1 MRRHARRGEAG
12 GQVSTRPSPGR
23 DASARRPEPPLTL
36 ASERGAEVGR
46 RIGVPLMRGLWKPR
60 VLGAW
65 KVPATGPAIFAVN
78 HSHNIDG
85 PMVLSVAPRP
95 THFLIKKE
103 AFVGV
108 LGSFLTGIGQVQVD
122 RTATDRTAITRAL
135 AVLDNG
141 GVLGIFPEGT
151 RGEGDFASLRAGLAY
166 FAVRSGAPIVPVAVL
181 GSSERRGRL
190 IKALPPLR
198 SRIDVV
204 FGDPFDAGDGTGRRT
219 RRTLDEATERIQKQL
234 TEHLEMA
241 RRLTGR

>member
-12 GQVSTRPSPGR
+12 REVTE
-23 DASARRPEPPLTL
+23 ATSAKA

-46 RIGVPLMRGLWKPR
+46 RIGVGLMYGLWRPR

-65 KVPATGPAIFAVN
+65 KVPATGPVIFAVN

-85 PMVLSVAPRP
+85 PMVMGVAPRP

-103 AFVGV
+103 AFIGP
-108 LGSFLTGIGQVQVD
+108 LDPFLTGIGQLKVD
-122 RTATDRTAITRAL
+122 RSVADRGAITRAL
-135 AVLDNG
+135 DVLAAG

-166 FAVRSGAPIVPVAVL
+166 FAVRSGAAVVPVAVL
-181 GSSERRGRL
+181 GSSGRGGRL
-190 IKALPPLR
+190 IKGLPPLR

-204 FGDPFDAGDGTGRRT
+204 FGDPFEAGDGSGRRT
-219 RRTLDEATERIQKQL
+219 RKALDEATERIQKQL
-234 TEHLEMA
+234 TSHLENA

>member
-1 MRRHARRGEAG
+1 
-12 GQVSTRPSPGR
+12 VSRPS
-23 DASARRPEPPLTL
+23 A
-36 ASERGAEVGR
+36 ASEKLPSLRGAEVGR
-46 RIGVPLMRGLWKPR
+46 RIGVGLMYGLFKPR

-65 KVPATGPAIFAVN
+65 KVPTSGPVIFAVN

-85 PMVLSVAPRP
+85 PMVMGVAPRP

-103 AFVGV
+103 AFVGP
-108 LGSFLTGIGQVQVD
+108 LDPFLRGIGQLKVD
-122 RTATDRTAITRAL
+122 RSTADRTAITRAL
-135 AVLDNG
+135 DVLSAG

-181 GSSERRGRL
+181 GSSEKRGRL
-190 IKALPPLR
+190 MKGLPPLR

-204 FGDPFDAGDGTGRRT
+204 FGDPFEAGDGSGRRT
-219 RRTLDEATERIQKQL
+219 RKALDEATERIQKQL
-234 TEHLEMA
+234 TSHLENA

>member
-1 MRRHARRGEAG
+1 MTEA
-12 GQVSTRPSPGR
+12 P
-23 DASARRPEPPLTL
+23 
-36 ASERGAEVGR
+36 SERGAEVGR
-46 RIGVPLMRGLWKPR
+46 RIGVPLMYGLWKPR

-85 PMVLSVAPRP
+85 PMVMGVAPRP

-103 AFVGV
+103 AFIGP
-108 LGSFLTGIGQVQVD
+108 LDPFLTGIGQLKVD
-122 RTATDRTAITRAL
+122 RTSADRTAVTQAL
-135 AVLDNG
+135 GVLGNG

-181 GSSERRGRL
+181 GSAERRGRL

-204 FGDPFDAGDGTGRRT
+204 FGDPFEAGDGSGRRT
-219 RRTLDEATERIQKQL
+219 RKALDEATVRIQERL
-234 TEHLEMA
+234 GEHLENA

>member
-1 MRRHARRGEAG
+1 
-12 GQVSTRPSPGR
+12 VTDLPS
-23 DASARRPEPPLTL
+23 A
-36 ASERGAEVGR
+36 RGAEVGR
-46 RIGVPLMRGLWKPR
+46 RIGVGLMYGLWRPR

-65 KVPATGPAIFAVN
+65 RVPASGPVIFAVN

-85 PMVLSVAPRP
+85 PMVMGVAPRP

-103 AFVGV
+103 AFIGP
-108 LGSFLTGIGQVQVD
+108 LDPFLLGIGQVKVD
-122 RTATDRTAITRAL
+122 RDTTDRTAITNAL
-135 AVLDNG
+135 GVLAGG

-181 GSSERRGRL
+181 GSSDKPGRL

-198 SRIDVV
+198 SRVDVV
-204 FGDPFDAGDGTGRRT
+204 FGEPFEAGDGSGRRT
-219 RRTLDEATERIQKQL
+219 RKALDEATGRIQKQL
-234 TEHLEMA
+234 AAHLENA